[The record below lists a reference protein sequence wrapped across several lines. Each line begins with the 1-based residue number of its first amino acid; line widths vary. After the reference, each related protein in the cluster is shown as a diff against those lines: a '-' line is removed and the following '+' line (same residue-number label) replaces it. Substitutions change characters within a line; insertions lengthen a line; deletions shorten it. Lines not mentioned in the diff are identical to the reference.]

1 MSEVDPS
8 IVVGVTKDIETKEVR
23 NGNQVTV
30 YVRTVTITTY
40 EDISCVKNGITSEDL
55 TEPQVNLGN
64 TGLTGTNHR
73 DARRNPVTG
82 RTVWRKTIVTYS
94 SWVKK
99 GTMTDSEDS
108 GS

>member
-23 NGNQVTV
+23 NGNQVTL
-30 YVRTVTITTY
+30 YARTVAITTY
-40 EDISCVKNGITSEDL
+40 EDISCEKNGIASTDL
-55 TEPQVNLGN
+55 TDPQVNLGN
-64 TGLTGTNHR
+64 TGVTGTNHR

-82 RTVWRKTIVTYS
+82 RTMWRKTKITYS
-94 SWVKK
+94 SWRKL
-99 GTMTDSEDS
+99 GRLPDDS